1 MEWKKQ
7 LPNAVSASRI
17 PCAFAVLEC
26 ARRGKWQAAF
36 GWFLVGAAT
45 DNLDGK
51 LARWLNAV
59 SRLGSELLEPVGD
72 TALVKLAE
80 VGLITQGEFT
90 WENFWL
96 VNGFGGA
103 LLAPVLLLPG
113 NHPVSLRCD
122 TAIGFVYVGELAYCT
137 WKYARLAEANN
148 FLRWGPWSLPIVV
161 WLCRKTISRWLRQLA

>member
-7 LPNAVSASRI
+7 LPNAISASRI
-17 PCAFAVLEC
+17 SCAFAALEC

-51 LARWLNAV
+51 LARSLNAV

-80 VGLITQGEFT
+80 VGLITQNNLT
-90 WENFWL
+90 WRKFWAVNAIGGMLL
-96 VNGFGGA
+96 VPQA
-103 LLAPVLLLPG
+103 LMPKD
-113 NHPVSLRCD
+113 HPVVLRCD
-122 TAIGFVYVGELAYCT
+122 TAIGFVYVGELVYCA
-137 WKYARLAEANN
+137 WKYARLAEANS
-148 FLRWGPWSLPIVV
+148 FLRWGPWSLPIVA